1 MMMDQMDA
9 AEQCVSNTDG
19 PSIAFIKHY
28 NKNKYKK
35 KMCRQQQ
42 SHVYCDCGS
51 VSNNLSQVIRDAITI
66 NVTVMSYQHHKL
78 RTPIK
83 LIIILLVS
91 PVLRSHFTKLEI
103 TPPDGKLCYSSYSFG

>member
-9 AEQCVSNTDG
+9 AEQRVSNTDG

-35 KMCRQQQ
+35 KVCRQQQ

-51 VSNNLSQVIRDAITI
+51 VSNN
-66 NVTVMSYQHHKL
+66 
-78 RTPIK
+78 
-83 LIIILLVS
+83 
-91 PVLRSHFTKLEI
+91 
-103 TPPDGKLCYSSYSFG
+103 